1 MALCG
6 QIIVLIFFCNLKDD
20 VMVPPKVQ
28 KDVSYKKNR
37 PILMS
42 VSKHCTIYHGMF
54 SQLSSCFLSIRV
66 LLLYFQMKA
75 GRNINSGFNNAN
87 NLNYRLRNDDHKIM
101 NKMNTNHNSYCHRIT
116 NFSSYS
122 RAPSQAD
129 RKRLEVC
136 LELNCPQRFS

>member
-1 MALCG
+1 
-6 QIIVLIFFCNLKDD
+6 
-20 VMVPPKVQ
+20 
-28 KDVSYKKNR
+28 
-37 PILMS
+37 MS

-122 RAPSQAD
+122 RAPSHAD

-136 LELNCPQRFS
+136 LELNCPQRFSQLIYSCVFGTSLFFPALRASIMAFIFSFRHGA